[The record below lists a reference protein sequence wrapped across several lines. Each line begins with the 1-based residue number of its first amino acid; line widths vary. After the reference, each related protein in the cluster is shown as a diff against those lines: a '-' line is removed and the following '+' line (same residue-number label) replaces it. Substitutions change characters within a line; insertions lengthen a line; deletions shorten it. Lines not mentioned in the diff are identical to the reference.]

1 MGFTC
6 EWRFVLNERRGGD
19 GELGYMASL
28 YGSEHREVSL
38 VALIFSMKW
47 DKRCLLSIDGFNTGL
62 EGLELSFK
70 KKIIFHLASPLG
82 IISLFS
88 LPMSLLLFCK

>member
-1 MGFTC
+1 M
-6 EWRFVLNERRGGD
+6 RGEEGTVN
-19 GELGYMASL
+19 LGIWQV

-62 EGLELSFK
+62 EGLELSF
-70 KKIIFHLASPLG
+70 F
-82 IISLFS
+82 
-88 LPMSLLLFCK
+88 

>member
-38 VALIFSMKW
+38 VALISSMKW

-62 EGLELSFK
+62 EGLELSFLK
-70 KKIIFHLASPLG
+70 KKLSSTWYPLWE
-82 IISLFS
+82 S
-88 LPMSLLLFCK
+88 